1 MAITAGILFIIQSG
15 VGALVVLWKKPI
27 YIADLH
33 LAIATAVWACMVLLA
48 TMAVR
53 QTLIAPQAVVTESES
68 TNEYH
73 ATSY

>member
-1 MAITAGILFIIQSG
+1 MAIAAGILFIIQSA

-33 LAIATAVWACMVLLA
+33 LAVATAVWACMVLLA

-53 QTLIAPQAVVTESES
+53 QTLIAPQAVITESEP